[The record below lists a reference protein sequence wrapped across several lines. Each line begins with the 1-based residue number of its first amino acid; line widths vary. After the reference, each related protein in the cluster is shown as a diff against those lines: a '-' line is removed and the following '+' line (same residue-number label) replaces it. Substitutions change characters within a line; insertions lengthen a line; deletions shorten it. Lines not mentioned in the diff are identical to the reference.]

1 MLSTDILTILDK
13 TFDRSHDAARRW
25 NLRVEVSAD
34 DVGSAVGDRE
44 TFDVV
49 AVVDR
54 GDSLVLMCD
63 GGDCKSERRWA
74 FSELACILRGRNC
87 GRSVGIAIP
96 LASARFADVGGAG
109 TLELVPAG
117 VEANPDTGIMT
128 ISVEG
133 RGPGTDASGRP
144 RPNRY
149 TCDRIRPFGIPR
161 RKTA

>member
-1 MLSTDILTILDK
+1 MLSTDILTILDR

-34 DVGSAVGDRE
+34 DVGSAVGGRE

-54 GDSLVLMCD
+54 GDCLVLMCD
-63 GGDCKSERRWA
+63 GGGRRTEKRWA
-74 FSELACILRGRNC
+74 FSELACILRGKNR
-87 GRSVGIAIP
+87 GRSIGIAMP
-96 LASARFADVGGAG
+96 LASARFADIEG
-109 TLELVPAG
+109 TGVLELVPAS
-117 VEANPDTGIMT
+117 VEANPDTGVMT

-133 RGPGTDASGRP
+133 KGPGTDASGRP
-144 RPNRY
+144 RPDRY